1 MKVFAATLLTLGP
14 NPLAI
19 ATKTH
24 RLGDNRHLAKSSKA
38 KSGKIPKGNVSL
50 VRIVFI
56 VLYIGTRRLATLFE
70 FLCLIAI

>member
-14 NPLAI
+14 NPMAI

-50 VRIVFI
+50 RSKCLCSISTISYFI
-56 VLYIGTRRLATLFE
+56 
-70 FLCLIAI
+70 